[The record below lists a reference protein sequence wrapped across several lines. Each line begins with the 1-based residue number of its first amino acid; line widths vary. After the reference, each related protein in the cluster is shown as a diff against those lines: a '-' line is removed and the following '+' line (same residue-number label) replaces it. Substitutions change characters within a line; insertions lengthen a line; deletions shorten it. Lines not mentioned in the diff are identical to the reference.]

1 MARASK
7 YLAPVL
13 VLAMLLSSAVL
24 VLPGQVAAAN
34 ETWDVHV
41 DFTSD
46 PNHGNVDDVLS
57 EALDGKF
64 ITQIY
69 HCLSPCRIAECTE
82 SLLPPSRERF
92 RADIKPTVL
101 I

>member
-1 MARASK
+1 MQRCRCDG
-7 YLAPVL
+7 LGNGRV
-13 VLAMLLSSAVL
+13 
-24 VLPGQVAAAN
+24 PGKGAWWAQKEKN
-34 ETWDVHV
+34 E
-41 DFTSD
+41 S
-46 PNHGNVDDVLS
+46 NHGNVDDVLS

-101 I
+101 ILVMSRSN